1 MPQKNACQYK
11 QTGSIARQRRN
22 EKKCYGYLQ
31 KQNKNNN
38 QSGVNNQRNNQQNR
52 IFKNTVRN
60 QNF

>member
-31 KQNKNNN
+31 KQNKRNVHN
-38 QSGVNNQRNNQQNR
+38 GVNNQQNR
-52 IFKNTVRN
+52 VFKTSVRN